1 MESVR
6 SQTETG
12 RQCRQTD
19 RQTNR
24 ADRLTDRQTV
34 QTDKLTD
41 GGKDVLCT

>member
-12 RQCRQTD
+12 RPCRQTD
-19 RQTNR
+19 RQTDR
-24 ADRLTDRQTV
+24 ADRLTNRQTV

>member
-12 RQCRQTD
+12 RPCRQTD
-19 RQTNR
+19 RQTDR
-24 ADRLTDRQTV
+24 ADRLTNRQTV

-41 GGKDVLCT
+41 EGKDVLCT